1 MISSLHGAP
10 AFLPWPYL
18 DAMYDYLPLLR
29 GPLGHVPVE
38 ARSKRVAI
46 VGAGAAGLVAAHEL
60 LKVGV
65 TPTVFEASERWG
77 GRLYTRPFTEAD
89 GRPAAAFA
97 ELGAMRFPPWARV
110 FFHYARAFGLVLS
123 DDFPDPGLVDTLL
136 HYENK
141 SHFWPARQ
149 VVPAE
154 FGEVQRN
161 WEAFISPLVRKI
173 QEPWRAG
180 DLAAVQRI
188 WQSYL
193 SRYQAMSFYE
203 ALHSESA
210 VWTDEDLDRFGSLG
224 IGTGGMGPLYGVAF
238 TEILRIVL
246 HAWERDQKL
255 VACGAGSLTDA
266 FMGRRVDTPLG
277 PLSLEDCGA
286 LRLGLEIVEIISRTG
301 ATPELCYRRQR
312 GGPIERE
319 SFDAVVVATTTRA
332 MQLMG
337 LTLPAWQGGSAVAPP
352 VRTAMRHLHHL
363 SSSKLFIRTET
374 KFWKGTHLP
383 RVMLTDELPRAVYL
397 LDYPQTDNG
406 VVCMSYSWGDD
417 SVKLLALEP
426 REQFEVIK
434 RTIRRIHP
442 DLGEALRP
450 INDEILAV
458 SWELE
463 PHYHGGFKLQLP
475 GQDDDVRE
483 LYFQFLS
490 VLSPETD
497 SGVYLAGDSVSWS
510 GGWVEGALQT
520 GLNAASAVIRRIGG
534 ELPPGSPLEQRPH
547 RYQYL

>member
-1 MISSLHGAP
+1 VP
-10 AFLPWPYL
+10 FLPWPYL
-18 DAMYDYLPLLR
+18 DSMYDYLPLL
-29 GPLGHVPVE
+29 GGTLGEVPPE
-38 ARSKRVAI
+38 ARAKRVAI

-65 TPTVFEASERWG
+65 IPTVFEASGRHG
-77 GRLYTRPFTEAD
+77 GRLYTRHFTEAD

-97 ELGAMRFPPWARV
+97 ELGAMRFPPSAKV
-110 FFHYARAFGLVLS
+110 FFRYAQRFGLALH

-136 HYENK
+136 HYENRN
-141 SHFWPARQ
+141 HFWMARQ
-149 VVPAE
+149 AVPAE

-161 WEAFISPLVRKI
+161 WETYIGPLARKI
-173 QEPWRAG
+173 HEPWRAG

-193 SRYQAMSFYE
+193 SRYQALSFYE
-203 ALHSESA
+203 ALHAESA

-246 HAWERDQKL
+246 HAWEKDQKM
-255 VACGAGSLTDA
+255 VADGAGALTDCLVR
-266 FMGRRVDTPLG
+266 RRVDTPDG
-277 PLSLEDCGA
+277 PRSLEESGA
-286 LRLGLEIVEIISRTG
+286 IRLGVEIVDVISRVG
-301 ATPELCYRRQR
+301 GVPELCYRRQP
-312 GGPIERE
+312 GGAIERE
-319 SFDAVVVATTTRA
+319 RFDAVVVATTTRA

-337 LTLPAWQGGSAVAPP
+337 LTLPGWQGGSAVAPQ

-363 SSSKLFIRTET
+363 SSSKLFIRTAT
-374 KFWKGTHLP
+374 KFWKDTRLP
-383 RVMLTDELPRAVYL
+383 RVILTDELPRAVYL
-397 LDYPQTDNG
+397 LDYPQTDDG
-406 VVCMSYSWGDD
+406 VICMSYSWGDD
-417 SVKLLALEP
+417 SVKLLALDP

-434 RTIRRIHP
+434 RTVRRIHP
-442 DLGEALRP
+442 ELGEALIP
-450 INDEILAV
+450 VNDEVLAV

-483 LYFQFLS
+483 LYYQFLS

-510 GGWVEGALQT
+510 GGWVEGALHT
-520 GLNAASAVIRRIGG
+520 GLNAACAVIHRLGG
-534 ELPPGSPLEQRPH
+534 RLPSDSPLEQRPH